1 MLRTRSVRRLCVP
14 DGLAAPKTR
23 LICLPHSGGAAYAY
37 APWAAYDLA
46 GVELLAVQ
54 YPGRGDRLGE
64 AASYT
69 VQELAAQVAQ
79 ELRDAE
85 PAPVALFG
93 HSLGGLVA
101 YELAR
106 ALAADG
112 RPAAALMV
120 SSCHPPQHE
129 SDGRTHLLPDAQLWS
144 SICALGGVDPSI
156 AQDEDFA
163 QAMVPALRADITAHE
178 CYRPDPFAAALE
190 CPVRCYHGRRD
201 PLIDRAALA
210 GWAEVTTGPFTLVDR
225 ESGHFHAVQNPAGLV
240 RDILEFVAAASPKP
254 DPGTDPNHRR
264 GADHG

>member
-1 MLRTRSVRRLCVP
+1 MLRTRSVRRLRVP
-14 DGLAAPKTR
+14 DGPATPKIR
-23 LICLPHSGGAAYAY
+23 LICLPHSGGTAYAY
-37 APWAAYDLA
+37 APWAAHDLA

-64 AASYT
+64 AAPYT
-69 VQELAAQVAQ
+69 VQELAAQAAQ

-85 PAPVALFG
+85 SAPVALFG
-93 HSLGGLVA
+93 HSLGALVA

-106 ALAADG
+106 TLAADS

-120 SSCHPPQHE
+120 SSCHPPRHD
-129 SDGRTHLLPDAQLWS
+129 SAGRTHLLPDAQLWS

-178 CYRPDPFAAALE
+178 RYQPETPGAALE
-190 CPVRCYHGRRD
+190 CPVRCYHGRQD
-201 PLIDRAALA
+201 PLIDRGALA
-210 GWAEVTTGPFTLVDR
+210 GWADVTTGPFTLVER
-225 ESGHFHAVQNPAGLV
+225 ESGHFHALQNPAGLV
-240 RDILEFVAAASPKP
+240 RDILEFVATASRKP

-264 GADHG
+264 GADNG